1 MSATSARW
9 RVGVVI
15 GKFYPPHRGHKYL
28 IDTAAAAVE
37 ELTVIVCGKAEQ
49 LINGD
54 LRAAW
59 LRAIHPTAR
68 VLAIDDHYPD
78 DDSRLWAAL
87 TVGWL
92 GGPPDVV
99 FTSEGYGDAYA
110 RYLGCDHIL
119 VDRARRIVPCSGTAI
134 RADPLAHWAYLEPPV
149 RGFLAKRVCLVGA
162 ESTGKTTLAAALAAH
177 YRTAWVPEY
186 GREYAEAKLARG
198 EYDAW
203 TSDEFTQIAAEQC
216 RREDAAA
223 CQSAGLLICDTD
235 AFATSIWHRRYLG
248 ALTGGRGARR
258 QLSPGPLSADRRC
271 HPLRAGWHARRRA
284 YPRLDARD
292 VHRGT
297 GGARSPPC
305 PHLRHARGATR
316 PGSGVDRY
324 ASVASLRVMLRRE
337 TRADGT
343 YYEARLPS

>member
-248 ALTGGRGARR
+248 A
-258 QLSPGPLSADRRC
+258 
-271 HPLRAGWHARRRA
+271 
-284 YPRLDARD
+284 
-292 VHRGT
+292 
-297 GGARSPPC
+297 RSPAVGALADSYRPDLYLLTDVAI
-305 PHLRHARGATR
+305 PFVQDGTRDGEHIRAWMHETFIAELAAQGRRHALI
-316 PGSGVDRY
+316 SG
-324 ASVASLRVMLRRE
+324 
-337 TRADGT
+337 TP
-343 YYEARLPS
+343 EARLAQAVELIDTLN